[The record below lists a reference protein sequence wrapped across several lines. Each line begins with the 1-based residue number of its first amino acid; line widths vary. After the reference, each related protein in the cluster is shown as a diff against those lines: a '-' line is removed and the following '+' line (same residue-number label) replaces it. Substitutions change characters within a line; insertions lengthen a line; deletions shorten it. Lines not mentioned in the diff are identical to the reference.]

1 MVRSNSKG
9 GRNLMA
15 VHATIDSFGVPPTN
29 KKGGAHDQ
37 PASLDSFPNPELNRL
52 AKSQE
57 LIEKSWMLLLETQS
71 QARYPWPNSLN
82 PWRSEK
88 QVGDV

>member
-1 MVRSNSKG
+1 MK
-9 GRNLMA
+9 
-15 VHATIDSFGVPPTN
+15 

-37 PASLDSFPNPELNRL
+37 PASRDSFPNRVLNRL
-52 AKSQE
+52 AKSQD
-57 LIEKSWMLLLETQS
+57 LIDRSWMLLLETQS

-88 QVGDV
+88 RERDV